1 MLFDG
6 MRENYS
12 LARINLSSNSLGS
25 ESCQALC
32 TLLSN
37 MSGQPSPLNSID
49 LSGNDL
55 GEEDAQ
61 ELCNAL
67 ENNVTVVCLDCRANQ
82 IDKES
87 ENMLEIERIVRRNEL
102 DMRR

>member
-1 MLFDG
+1 
-6 MRENYS
+6 
-12 LARINLSSNSLGS
+12 
-25 ESCQALC
+25 
-32 TLLSN
+32 

-82 IDKES
+82 VRKFA
-87 ENMLEIERIVRRNEL
+87 RRNL
-102 DMRR
+102 LHVLILNVLFVD